1 MKRKNALG
9 FSKTNWNS
17 IIKLNAINTKRS
29 NGGLMIPTKQ
39 AKSMV
44 SMLPDSF
51 FNDSSE
57 YIKNGVFDKD
67 AYADNHRIIDVCC
80 NSGVLLEICYNKFMM
95 ELSLANTSY
104 FESNADVE
112 DYILQE
118 LLFAFVLDIRLCK
131 MLRERFYHSKD
142 CVGNIFSYNIISG
155 KGSDASLITILDN
168 SIAFGDK
175 VLKFDVVCGNPPY
188 NNDMYLDFVLRGH
201 ELSSNYDLW
210 ITPAKWQAK
219 LGERNDSFRELIT
232 PYISSLIFYKNPL
245 DVFPDT
251 PMCND
256 SLSIYLVDKIKHVDK
271 TFIISGKSTL
281 VKNWDIEDGFDINS
295 DYRQI
300 KMKVLSRSERLLDGS
315 LFSPQKSY
323 FTSKNFGE
331 VDNGKIIEDL
341 NSPYILKNAKR
352 TFSISVK
359 DLKHLDEIDAYKCYI
374 SGYLVDCPLVN
385 ILKPNEVSVRGDVL
399 LGFGDSFTCE
409 SIKSYYQ
416 SRLIWYLIYGL
427 NMGNLNT
434 QAFKFVP
441 DPCSFDKVYEDKPL
455 DGYTPDTNGE
465 YIDKDGVHHCSLYI
479 KYKLTEDEINVI
491 ESVIRERK

>member
-1 MKRKNALG
+1 MSRKNALG

-17 IIKLNAINTKRS
+17 IIKLNAINTKR
-29 NGGLMIPTKQ
+29 NTGGLMIPTKQ
-39 AKSMV
+39 AKSTI

-188 NNDMYLDFVLRGH
+188 NNDMYLDFVLLGH
-201 ELSSNYDLW
+201 KLAKTYDLW
-210 ITPAKWQAK
+210 ITPAKFWA
-219 LGERNDSFRELIT
+219 
-232 PYISSLIFYKNPL
+232 
-245 DVFPDT
+245 
-251 PMCND
+251 
-256 SLSIYLVDKIKHVDK
+256 
-271 TFIISGKSTL
+271 KSTCD
-281 VKNWDIEDGFDINS
+281 KDEKFRS
-295 DYRQI
+295 MI
-300 KMKVLSRSERLLDGS
+300 KGS
-315 LFSPQKSY
+315 
-323 FTSKNFGE
+323 
-331 VDNGKIIEDL
+331 
-341 NSPYILKNAKR
+341 
-352 TFSISVK
+352 
-359 DLKHLDEIDAYKCYI
+359 
-374 SGYLVDCPLVN
+374 
-385 ILKPNEVSVRGDVL
+385 
-399 LGFGDSFTCE
+399 GDSFVVYKNCKDIFDISE
-409 SIKSYYQ
+409 PGGIAYYLLGRDNKNSKYRIKCIHKNSVAFQ
-416 SRLIWYLIYGL
+416 SDFEEHDDLDFLPLSTDRKSTRL
-427 NMGNLNT
+427 N
-434 QAFKFVP
+434 
-441 DPCSFDKVYEDKPL
+441 SS
-455 DGYTPDTNGE
+455 
-465 YIDKDGVHHCSLYI
+465 H
-479 KYKLTEDEINVI
+479 
-491 ESVIRERK
+491 